1 MLFLCLNGGEI
12 LATIEQSI
20 AISDGVT
27 GPLARMEQGAIAAAN
42 RFDQAANA
50 ANRVENSVQKIHSE
64 NIGAVGAATS
74 VMTSQL
80 SAADIVAAQ
89 TANSVGAIGD
99 MAIWAKSGI
108 IALGVTMM
116 TAFGAI
122 SAVIALIGM
131 AFQKI
136 SGTMRLSDELSQTTA
151 RLNLMN
157 DGLQTT
163 AQLQDMIFASAQRSR
178 AEYQATAS
186 FVAKVGMMAKDAFS
200 SNGEVIAL
208 AEQINKIFKISGTSA
223 QEQASATLQLT
234 QALASG
240 VLRGEELNAVYEAA
254 PMMIQNIADYLD
266 KPMGA
271 IRDMAAEGQIT
282 AEIVKNAMFAAADE
296 TNRKFESIPK
306 TWSDVWNDFSNIAVR
321 GLQPLFE
328 QISTLANDEGTQVF
342 FNSIATGIAYTGI
355 AVAGL
360 VNNLRWLGSVAS
372 EVLSSLSGVFEYIA
386 GFAISALVV
395 YGAGWAVVNMQAAIS
410 AIYHGML
417 TAAIVLQN
425 AQLGIA
431 YIRMWTLTAATA
443 VWTLVTQGVTAALR
457 MLNLTM
463 LMNPIGIVVF
473 FVGLIIAAFG
483 AWAVKT
489 HGLRNTIA
497 DAFEFIVDVCQT
509 GVNAMIK
516 SINGLLG
523 VINTAATAMNNLFG
537 TQFGQVEAIA
547 EVDFQGF
554 KNKWSGAIRNG
565 TVMDNLFGAQEKPN
579 PEDYLKDRA
588 PAPLGEIADADK
600 DTSKNTKGIKE
611 AMEITDEDLKYLRD
625 IAEQETI
632 NKYTTAEVKI
642 EMGGVHN
649 NVSNDMDLDGVV
661 RYINDSI
668 FDGMVAGAEAVHP

>member
-1 MLFLCLNGGEI
+1 M
-12 LATIEQSI
+12 ATIEQSI
-20 AISDGVT
+20 AISDGLT

-89 TANSVGAIGD
+89 TANSVGAIGN

-108 IALGVTMM
+108 VALGMTMM
-116 TAFGAI
+116 AVFGAI
-122 SAVIALIGM
+122 NAVIALISM

-200 SNGEVIAL
+200 NNGEVIAL

-254 PMMIQNIADYLD
+254 PMMIQNIADYLH

-342 FNSIATGIAYTGI
+342 FNSIAIGIAYTGI

-360 VNNLRWLGSVAS
+360 VNNLRWLGSAAS

-386 GFAISALVV
+386 GFAISALVI
-395 YGAGWAVVNMQAAIS
+395 YGVAWAVVNREILMNMALTAMQVVGNGILAAS
-410 AIYHGML
+410 MAVKNTAMAVGTMLTFAWTLATQGL
-417 TAAIVLQN
+417 TAAM
-425 AQLGIA
+425 A
-431 YIRMWTLTAATA
+431 TL
-443 VWTLVTQGVTAALR
+443 
-457 MLNLTM
+457 NITM
-463 LMNPIGIVVF
+463 LTGAFMLVGVF
-473 FVGLIIAAFG
+473 VFAIFGIIAAFG
-483 AWAVKT
+483 AWAIAS

-497 DAFEFIVDVCQT
+497 DVFECIVDVCET
-509 GVNAMIK
+509 GVNVMIK
-516 SINGLLG
+516 SINGLLK
-523 VINTAATAMNNLFG
+523 VINAAATGMNNLFG

-565 TVMDNLFGAQEKPN
+565 TVMDNLFGTQEKPN
-579 PEDYLKDRA
+579 PEDYMNA
-588 PAPLGEIADADK
+588 PIAAPLGEIADADK

-649 NVSNDMDLDGVV
+649 NVNNDMDLDGVV
-661 RYINDSI
+661 RYINDNI
-668 FDGMVAGAEAVHP
+668 FDAMVAGAEAVHP